1 MKHMTDLL
9 IADPKPHVR
18 LLTINRPTVR
28 NALSNALLDR
38 IATALEA
45 ARDDESVRAV
55 VLTGSDKVFAA
66 GADIR
71 ELATRD
77 PMSALTD
84 SRPRHYERIRK
95 FPKPL
100 IAAVNG
106 YALGGGCELS
116 MHCDI
121 TIAGAGARFGQPEV
135 NLGIIPGAGGTQRLT
150 RIAGQQIAMKLC
162 LSGEI
167 IDAAEAKT
175 VGLVAEVVPD
185 DQTVARALALA
196 ETIAAKAPVAVRLV
210 KEAVLNAP
218 DLPLEAGLAFERK
231 AFSVALATQ
240 DFREGTGAFLAKRR
254 PKFEGR

>member
-1 MKHMTDLL
+1 MTDLL
-9 IADPKPHVR
+9 ITDPRPHVR
-18 LLTINRPTVR
+18 LLTINRPAAR

-38 IATALEA
+38 LATALET
-45 ARDDESVRAV
+45 ARDDDAVRAV

-77 PMSALTD
+77 PVGALLD
-84 SRPRHYERIRK
+84 PRPRHYERIRK

-106 YALGGGCELS
+106 FALGGGCELS

-121 TIAGAGARFGQPEV
+121 TIAGTGTRFGQPEV

-167 IDAAEAKT
+167 IDAVEAKA

-185 DQTVARALALA
+185 DQTLARALALA
-196 ETIAAKAPVAVRLV
+196 ETIAAKAPIAVRLA
-210 KEAVLNAP
+210 KESVLNAL
-218 DLPLEAGLAFERK
+218 DLPLESGLAFERK
-231 AFSVALATQ
+231 AFSTVLATQ
-240 DFREGTGAFLAKRR
+240 DFREGTGAFLEKRK